1 MSAEVV
7 RARAILQRLNGAE
20 HLVGAEIGVFSGALS
35 RLLLSRS
42 GVFLYMVDSWLSE
55 DRQSEER
62 RESIDYHAHLTA
74 REQQYY
80 YFAARVNTEFAEN
93 RRKVLMMDS
102 LEAARH
108 IADRS
113 LDFVFIDADH
123 SYEGCKADIEA
134 WLPKVK
140 LGGLLGGHD
149 YENTEFPKF
158 EVARAVNEAVENR
171 GWQLD
176 RGENFTWFVR
186 T

>member
-1 MSAEVV
+1 MSAEAI
-7 RARAILQRLNGAE
+7 RARAILQRLNGAPS
-20 HLVGAEIGVFSGALS
+20 LMGAEIGVFTGVLS
-35 RLLLSRS
+35 AKLLRHP
-42 GVFLYMVDSWLSE
+42 GMFLYMVDSWLPE
-55 DRQSEER
+55 HQQTEER
-62 RESIDYHAHLTA
+62 RKSVDFHAHLSVA
-74 REQQYY
+74 EQQRAYWLSM
-80 YFAARVNTEFAEN
+80 VNTEFAEN

-102 LEAARH
+102 LEAAGH
-108 IADRS
+108 IADGS

-123 SYEGCKADIEA
+123 SYESCKADIEA

-149 YENTEFPKF
+149 YENTEFPEF

-176 RGENFTWFVR
+176 RAENFTWFVR